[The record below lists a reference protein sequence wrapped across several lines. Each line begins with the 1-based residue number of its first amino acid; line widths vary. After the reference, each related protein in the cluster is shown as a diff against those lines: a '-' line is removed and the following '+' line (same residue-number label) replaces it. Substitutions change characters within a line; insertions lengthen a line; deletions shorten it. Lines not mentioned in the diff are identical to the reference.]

1 MGRAIRDEREVRE
14 VTREDYVEAAWVDRS
29 AGVGTIP
36 RSAVG
41 RSAQIRFLWQ
51 LRSAEL
57 TKVRMP
63 TPPRFRSGPTQLRL
77 SKRR

>member
-36 RSAVG
+36 RSVVG
-41 RSAQIRFLWQ
+41 RPAQIRFL
-51 LRSAEL
+51 
-57 TKVRMP
+57 
-63 TPPRFRSGPTQLRL
+63 
-77 SKRR
+77 